1 MANWT
6 LKEKSVGDMT
16 VTIEG
21 DEWKKAVNKAFRKL
35 AKNLSVDG
43 FRKGAAPIA
52 LAEKRISAGQRFIE
66 AVDDN
71 ANEWMR
77 AALEELNLTPIS
89 QPQLDIKDVNDEKV
103 ELVYTFTVEPEA
115 KIGDYKSLKYEVED
129 YAVTDEEVDEEISRM
144 QKQYADNEVKEGAA
158 EEGDTVNIDYKG
170 FKDGVEFEGGSAEG
184 YDLKLGSGSF
194 IPGFEEQLIGAKEGE
209 EKELNLTFPEDY
221 HAEDLAGAA
230 VVFNVKVNEVKTEV
244 VPELNDDFAK
254 ELNIKEVET
263 VEDLKKNVRT
273 RLESRKQADA
283 ENKAESALMEALV
296 DIVEADIPDVMIED
310 EVQGQINQ
318 MANQLQQ
325 YGMSLTSYLQM
336 MGQTAE
342 QLKESYREQAVNTV
356 KIRLGLQAIAKAE
369 GVEPT
374 EEDVEKQYQEIADQY
389 GMELDQVK
397 TIINPEM
404 LKNDV
409 RNMKTLAILKGETS
423 ESAE

>member
-1 MANWT
+1 
-6 LKEKSVGDMT
+6 
-16 VTIEG
+16 
-21 DEWKKAVNKAFRKL
+21 
-35 AKNLSVDG
+35 
-43 FRKGAAPIA
+43 
-52 LAEKRISAGQRFIE
+52 
-66 AVDDN
+66 
-71 ANEWMR
+71 
-77 AALEELNLTPIS
+77 
-89 QPQLDIKDVNDEKV
+89 
-103 ELVYTFTVEPEA
+103 
-115 KIGDYKSLKYEVED
+115 
-129 YAVTDEEVDEEISRM
+129 M

-158 EEGDTVNIDYKG
+158 EEGGTVNIDYKG

>member
-318 MANQLQQ
+318 LANQLQQ

>member
-170 FKDGVEFEGGSAEG
+170 LKDGVAFEGGSAEG

-409 RNMKTLAILKGETS
+409 RNMKTLAILKGETA